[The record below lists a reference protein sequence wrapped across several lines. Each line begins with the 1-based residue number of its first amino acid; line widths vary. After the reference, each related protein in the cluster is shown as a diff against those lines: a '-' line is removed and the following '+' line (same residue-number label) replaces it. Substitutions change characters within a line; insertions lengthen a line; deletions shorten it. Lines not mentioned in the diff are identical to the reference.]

1 MKISR
6 ERRER
11 WERLTKNDPFNLW
24 LKPQITTHAGIL
36 DLEALHQVARRYGI
50 DRREQYAHLNPGQIR
65 MNLGNMLR
73 KIVPPEEY
81 SSSIN
86 TKEPLVTSTLTNS
99 AEPSPD
105 VSPLARASIRELL
118 TLHAEV
124 MEELRRREVVR
135 TSNNPVGDYAELLF
149 ATVFGWEL
157 ENSSAAGHD
166 ATDRD
171 GLRYQIKS
179 RRLTRHNGSR
189 QLSFLRRL
197 PERKFDYLAA
207 VLFDARYRVQR
218 AIILPHESLEAR
230 CRYSKHA
237 NGWLFRLEDSCW
249 SLQGARDVTWEIRAA
264 AETI

>member
-1 MKISR
+1 MEISR

-24 LKPQITTHAGIL
+24 LRPQVTAPDGTL
-36 DLEALHQVARRYGI
+36 DLDALHAVAGRYGI
-50 DRREQYAHLNPGQIR
+50 DRREQYAHLNPGQVR

-73 KIVPPEEY
+73 KAVPPEEY
-81 SSSIN
+81 G
-86 TKEPLVTSTLTNS
+86 
-99 AEPSPD
+99 AEPRKAQPLIVAAPSGPAEPTAD
-105 VSPLARASIRELL
+105 EPPLARASIRALL

-135 TSNNPVGDYAELLF
+135 TSNSPVGDYAELLF
-149 ATVFGWEL
+149 STAFGWAL

-166 ATDRD
+166 ATDKD
-171 GLRYQIKS
+171 GVRYQIKS

-207 VLFDARYRVQR
+207 VLFDARYQVRR
-218 AIILPHESLEAR
+218 AIILPHEGLEAR

-237 NGWLFRLEDSCW
+237 NGWLFRLEDSSW
-249 SLQGARDVTWEIRAA
+249 DMTGARDVTEEIRAT
-264 AETI
+264 AEAM